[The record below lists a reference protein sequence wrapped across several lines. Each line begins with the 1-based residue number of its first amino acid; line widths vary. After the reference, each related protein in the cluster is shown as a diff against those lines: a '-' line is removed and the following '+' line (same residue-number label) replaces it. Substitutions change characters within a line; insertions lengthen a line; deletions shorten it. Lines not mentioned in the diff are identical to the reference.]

1 MTSRLPDKILVL
13 YSWDRL
19 WSMGAGCGSPDFHL
33 SLSALGQAF
42 SRVTVVHPHG
52 AGRLEKELPPG
63 VDAISF
69 PWPETVFS
77 AVRLAGRSWL
87 RRPAFV
93 LDWLIRLA
101 IYFRFN
107 RRMLKAALKASRRDS
122 YTLAAAYGFMA
133 VRAAGLTSKR
143 LGVPLAVRL
152 FGVSLGLKG
161 WSPLMRLA
169 QFEEMLSFRCGAA
182 RWVVT
187 EDGSG
192 GAGAAARSG
201 VPPEKLVLLICGV
214 DRPAASPPPP
224 DRIAYRASLGLPAD
238 CRIVLR
244 VCRLWAQQR
253 VERLI
258 EALPSSLPDGA
269 PVAAVIVGDGPERN
283 RLELLAARLGK
294 RAVFTG
300 ALNQSELSLHY
311 RSADLYAATA
321 DRTNLTNSV
330 LEALCHGLPVLALD
344 MGGTGK
350 VVRDGVNGCLLR
362 WTGARDIEAAI
373 TGMLSDPERLAAL
386 AEGARRTAGELIPD
400 FTERKRREVRA
411 FQLDHE
417 FHGPATTD

>member
-1 MTSRLPDKILVL
+1 VTTRLPDKILVL

-19 WSMGAGCGSPDFHL
+19 WSMGDGCGSPDFHL

-52 AGRLEKELPPG
+52 AGRLEQELPPG
-63 VDAISF
+63 VDSVSF
-69 PWPETVFS
+69 PWPETTFS

-101 IYFRFN
+101 VYVMFN
-107 RRMLKAALKASRRDS
+107 RRMLKTALETARQDR

-133 VRAAGLTSKR
+133 VRAAKLTAKR
-143 LGVPLAVRL
+143 LGVPLVVRL

-169 QFEEMLSFRCGAA
+169 QFEEVLSFRCGAA
-182 RWVVT
+182 RWVIT

-192 GAGAAARSG
+192 GAEAATRLG
-201 VPPEKLVLLICGV
+201 IPPDKIVLLICGV
-214 DRPAASPPPP
+214 DRPVASHPPQDRLDCRAA
-224 DRIAYRASLGLPAD
+224 LELPAD
-238 CRIVLR
+238 CRVVLR

-258 EALPSSLPDGA
+258 EALPASLPDGT
-269 PVAAVIVGDGPERN
+269 PVAAVIIGDGPERN
-283 RLELLAARLGK
+283 RLERMAARLGK
-294 RAVFTG
+294 RVVFTG
-300 ALNQSELSLHY
+300 ALHQSELALHY
-311 RSADLYAATA
+311 RAADLYAATA

-330 LEALCHGLPVLALD
+330 LEALCHGLPVLALN

-362 WTGARDIEAAI
+362 WTGASGLEAAI
-373 TGMLSDPERLAAL
+373 TGLLSDQERLVRMS
-386 AEGARRTAGELIPD
+386 EGAQRTASELIPD
-400 FTERKRREVRA
+400 FAERKRREAQA
-411 FQLDHE
+411 FQLEQKLH
-417 FHGPATTD
+417 